1 MNEPKK
7 TGDTNNRNSFFVKK
21 GSEGQVWG
29 GVFLLLIG
37 IAALVRN
44 FVPDLNWLFSWPMF
58 LIALGIFIGLKNN
71 FEGPSWLILI
81 IVGGYFLTTR
91 YFRIDHEI
99 RRLLWPFA
107 LIALG
112 AYLVFRP
119 KKRANINRNFPVDP
133 MDSGEKVNP
142 NAGPDTLTDTNVANS
157 TTSSNM
163 AWAEEEVLDVAS
175 VFSGVKKNIYSKNF
189 KGGEIVC
196 VFGGAEINLT
206 QADFQPPQII
216 IESVQVFGGAK
227 LIVPSDWVIHNEATA
242 IFGGIEDKRPQP
254 ASIRFPEKV
263 LVLKGFVMFG
273 GIEIKSY

>member
-7 TGDTNNRNSFFVKK
+7 TGDSNNRNRFFVKK

-44 FVPDLNWLFSWPMF
+44 YVPDLNWLFSWPMF

-91 YFRIDHEI
+91 YFRIDYEI
-99 RRLLWPFA
+99 RKLLWPFA

-119 KKRANINRNFPVDP
+119 KKSPNINRNFPVDP
-133 MDSGEKVNP
+133 LQSGERVNP
-142 NAGPDTLTDTNVANS
+142 NSGPDTLTETNVPNS
-157 TTSSNM
+157 TTSPNM
-163 AWAEEEVLDVAS
+163 GWVEEEVLDVAS

-206 QADFQPPQII
+206 QADFKPPQII

-227 LIVPSDWVIHNEATA
+227 LVVPADWVIHNEATA

-273 GIEIKSY
+273 GIEIRSY